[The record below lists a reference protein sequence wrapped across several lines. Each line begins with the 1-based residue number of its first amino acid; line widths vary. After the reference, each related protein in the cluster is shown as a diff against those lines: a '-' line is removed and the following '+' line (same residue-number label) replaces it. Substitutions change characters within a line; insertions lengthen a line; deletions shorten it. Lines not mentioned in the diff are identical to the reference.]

1 MSAFGSAAAVK
12 ADVGLPRSH
21 RHVLK
26 ANNLKVVDGDV
37 WFSAN
42 LEVGIS
48 IILHRLVFHILC
60 EKMVSKSRGSLILGP
75 QSTGDSPRG
84 SA

>member
-1 MSAFGSAAAVK
+1 MSASGSAAAVK
-12 ADVGLPRSH
+12 TDMGLPRSH

-26 ANNLKVVDGDV
+26 ANYLEVVDGDA

-42 LEVGIS
+42 LVMGIS

-60 EKMVSKSRGSLILGP
+60 GKMVSKSRGSLILGP